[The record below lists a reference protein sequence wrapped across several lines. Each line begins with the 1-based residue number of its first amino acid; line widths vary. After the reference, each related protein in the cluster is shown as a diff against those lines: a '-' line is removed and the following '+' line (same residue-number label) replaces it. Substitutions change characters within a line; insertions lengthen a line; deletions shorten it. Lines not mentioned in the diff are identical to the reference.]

1 MYFLM
6 AKNIKISLVIIPD
19 INIFDNIFIGHT
31 INNIDI
37 VWKTKN
43 LPLGTYYTF
52 FFNFYKLTESSFHCI
67 SKSRLKML
75 VL

>member
-1 MYFLM
+1 M

-19 INIFDNIFIGHT
+19 INIFDNISIGNT
-31 INNIDI
+31 TNNVDI

-52 FFNFYKLTESSFHCI
+52 FFFNFYKLMESNFHCI
-67 SKSRLKML
+67 S
-75 VL
+75 

>member
-6 AKNIKISLVIIPD
+6 AKNIKILLVIIPD

-52 FFNFYKLTESSFHCI
+52 F
-67 SKSRLKML
+67 
-75 VL
+75 

>member
-1 MYFLM
+1 M

-19 INIFDNIFIGHT
+19 INIFDNMSIGNT
-31 INNIDI
+31 TNNVDI

-52 FFNFYKLTESSFHCI
+52 FKKFL
-67 SKSRLKML
+67 
-75 VL
+75 